1 MAPSSLMER
10 LVARCYGTAL
20 LTYPPDFRRWYGAD
34 MIAAFEAHSMRRR
47 TRGFASQVAFWF
59 RAFGEVIPSAIRV
72 RLEGSGHRQR
82 FAPSNDHDPRTARG
96 EFMKSVWQDMRYA
109 VRTLRR
115 TPLITAIALATLA
128 LGIGANTA
136 IFSVINGVL
145 FNPMSA
151 PDAERVMFLYEVRD
165 GGSFTSIS
173 YTSFLEYRDQA
184 TSLEH
189 VGVMRPQSVA
199 VTGGERPPERIRGLF
214 VSAGYLEALGEAPL
228 LGRNLLPGEDE
239 PGGDRVAL
247 LSHGYWQSRYG
258 GADVLG
264 ETIILNNYAH
274 TIVGVMPSDFRF
286 PLDDTSAWI
295 SLHTNPGEL
304 GQSSNLMGIAR
315 LASGATT
322 EQASEDMALIA
333 DRLAEIFPER
343 SNRSAAA
350 MPMVDRFTGDDE
362 QRLFMILVAA
372 VAMVLLIG
380 AANVANLQLA
390 RATGRGREM
399 AIRTAIGGDR
409 WRLIRQLLTENV
421 LLAIA
426 GGILGL
432 AVAEGG
438 IRLLEANGP
447 GWGRRFDVGMDLT
460 VLGFIAVVSLA
471 TSVLFGLAP
480 ALRASRVDLTISLRE
495 GSQALATGLKGNR
508 LRSGLVVAQMA
519 LAVML
524 LIGAGLLLR
533 SFSAL
538 QNVPVGFERDNMLT
552 MQFRLPNNKYETDE
566 QIIAFY
572 DEMLG
577 RVGALPGVQTITFA
591 QGMPFA
597 GDEGRFPFL
606 KDGIEPGLD
615 VDVPLIWFNTISHNY
630 FEAMGIPLLAGR
642 SFTGTDQLDH
652 TPVAVVGQGVV
663 DQFWPGEDVLGQTFR
678 VRGDTINIT
687 IIGVVGDIR
696 GRGLEND
703 WQSLVYFAYTQ
714 NPTHFATIG
723 VRVPSDPTS
732 YTTAVR
738 DAIWAIDADQPVWEI
753 MTQNKRIG
761 YWVDSQRFTTSLLLI
776 FSGVALVLAAIGIA
790 GVIAYM
796 VGQRIHEIGIR
807 LALGAAQ
814 PRILGMVMGQG
825 ATLLGLGLGVGI
837 LGALALS
844 RLLSGVLFGV
854 SALDVVSFSVA
865 PVILAVVALLAC
877 YLPARR
883 ASKVDPGLAL
893 RVD

>member
-1 MAPSSLMER
+1 
-10 LVARCYGTAL
+10 
-20 LTYPPDFRRWYGAD
+20 
-34 MIAAFEAHSMRRR
+34 
-47 TRGFASQVAFWF
+47 
-59 RAFGEVIPSAIRV
+59 
-72 RLEGSGHRQR
+72 
-82 FAPSNDHDPRTARG
+82 
-96 EFMKSVWQDMRYA
+96 MKSVWQDMRYA

-165 GGSFTSIS
+165 GGGFTSIS
-173 YTSFLEYRDQA
+173 YASFLEYRDQA

-189 VGVMRPQSVA
+189 VGVMRPHSVA
-199 VTGGERPPERIRGLF
+199 VTGGGRPPERIRGLF
-214 VSAGYLEALGEAPL
+214 VTAGYLEALGEAPL

-247 LSHGYWQSRYG
+247 LSYGYWQSRYG

-304 GQSSNLMGIAR
+304 GQSYNLMGIAR
-315 LASGATT
+315 LAAGATT
-322 EQASEDMALIA
+322 EQASEEMALIA

-495 GSQALATGLKGNR
+495 GSQALSTGLKGNR

-519 LAVML
+519 SRTAVVYDVGSDGTRTPMV
-524 LIGAGLLLR
+524 AKW
-533 SFSAL
+533 
-538 QNVPVGFERDNMLT
+538 VGFC
-552 MQFRLPNNKYETDE
+552 
-566 QIIAFY
+566 
-572 DEMLG
+572 
-577 RVGALPGVQTITFA
+577 V
-591 QGMPFA
+591 
-597 GDEGRFPFL
+597 
-606 KDGIEPGLD
+606 
-615 VDVPLIWFNTISHNY
+615 
-630 FEAMGIPLLAGR
+630 
-642 SFTGTDQLDH
+642 
-652 TPVAVVGQGVV
+652 
-663 DQFWPGEDVLGQTFR
+663 
-678 VRGDTINIT
+678 
-687 IIGVVGDIR
+687 
-696 GRGLEND
+696 
-703 WQSLVYFAYTQ
+703 
-714 NPTHFATIG
+714 
-723 VRVPSDPTS
+723 
-732 YTTAVR
+732 
-738 DAIWAIDADQPVWEI
+738 
-753 MTQNKRIG
+753 
-761 YWVDSQRFTTSLLLI
+761 
-776 FSGVALVLAAIGIA
+776 
-790 GVIAYM
+790 
-796 VGQRIHEIGIR
+796 
-807 LALGAAQ
+807 
-814 PRILGMVMGQG
+814 
-825 ATLLGLGLGVGI
+825 
-837 LGALALS
+837 
-844 RLLSGVLFGV
+844 
-854 SALDVVSFSVA
+854 
-865 PVILAVVALLAC
+865 
-877 YLPARR
+877 
-883 ASKVDPGLAL
+883 
-893 RVD
+893 